1 MGLDQFAYKMKYKP
15 SKEVDFAEELE
26 EGAVRQRIIDENQTG
41 QIAGELFVDG
51 RIEEEEL
58 HYWRKHP
65 NLQGWMENLYRE
77 KGGQDGDFNCAPVL
91 LNAEDL
97 KRLKKDLKENN
108 LPETSGFF
116 FGTSDDDDVK
126 EDLKFVKDALK
137 AIEEGY
143 TVYYSSWW

>member
-15 SKEVDFAEELE
+15 SKEVDFSQELE
-26 EGAVRQRIIDENQTG
+26 EGAVRQRIIDESQTG

-77 KGGQDGDFNCAPVL
+77 KGGQDLQLRSC
-91 LNAEDL
+91 
-97 KRLKKDLKENN
+97 
-108 LPETSGFF
+108 
-116 FGTSDDDDVK
+116 
-126 EDLKFVKDALK
+126 
-137 AIEEGY
+137 
-143 TVYYSSWW
+143 SSEC